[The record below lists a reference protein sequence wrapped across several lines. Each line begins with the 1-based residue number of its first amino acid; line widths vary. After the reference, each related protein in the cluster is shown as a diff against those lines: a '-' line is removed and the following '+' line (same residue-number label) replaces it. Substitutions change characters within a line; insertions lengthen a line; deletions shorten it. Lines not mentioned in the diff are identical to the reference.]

1 MAKLPDRFAAQHW
14 WDRAQKAR
22 DNAARIN
29 DLEGKRLMLEVAVT
43 YEYLAKKAEK
53 DVAK

>member
-1 MAKLPDRFAAQHW
+1 VGPRPGG
-14 WDRAQKAR
+14 AR
-22 DNAARIN
+22 QCGAEN

>member
-14 WDRAQKAR
+14 WNRAQEAR

-29 DLEGKRLMLEVAVT
+29 DLEGERLMLEVAVT
-43 YEYLAKKAEK
+43 YEHLAKKAEK